1 MTDRILVTGWFSFEG
16 MGATAGDLLCRDLLC
31 DWLGTAGCEFDIAT
45 AAPFAGGVAW
55 DEVDPAEYTHVVFV
69 CGPFGNG
76 WPITGLLE
84 RFRHC
89 GLIGLN
95 LTMLDRL
102 ENWDPF
108 DLLLERDS
116 NQTVRPDM
124 TFLTKPQRVPVV
136 GVILAHRQKEYGAR
150 GRHDRANAAIDRLL
164 ASREAAVVRIDTRLD
179 ENGTG
184 LQTPAEVESL
194 IARMDVVVTTRL
206 HGSVLALK
214 SGVPAVTIDPI
225 AGGAK
230 VRRQMD
236 AIGWPVCFLA
246 ESMSDGELQA
256 AFDYCLT
263 PEARER
269 ARQCRD
275 RARDIL
281 SELQSRLMEVLQP
294 IEQRVEV

>member
-1 MTDRILVTGWFSFEG
+1 MKVLVAGWFSFEG

-31 DWLGTAGCEFDIAT
+31 DWLGTSGCSFDVAT
-45 AAPFAGGVAW
+45 AAPFAGGVPW
-55 DEVDPAEYTHVVFV
+55 DQVDSAEYTHVIFV

-76 WPITGLLE
+76 WPVAGLLE

-89 GLIGLN
+89 RLIGLN

-102 ENWDPF
+102 ENWNPF

-116 NQTVRPDM
+116 DQTVRPDM
-124 TFLTKPQRVPVV
+124 TFLTEPQRVPVV

-150 GRHDRANAAIDRLL
+150 GRHALANAAIDRLL
-164 ASREAAVVRIDTRLD
+164 ASHEAAAVRIDTRLD

-184 LQTPAEVESL
+184 LRTPAEIESL

-214 SGVPAVTIDPI
+214 SGVPAVAIDPI

-230 VRRQMD
+230 VQRQMQ

-246 ESMSDGELQA
+246 ETLTDDEFQA
-256 AFDYCLT
+256 AFEYCLT
-263 PEARER
+263 PDARDR
-269 ARQCRD
+269 ARQCRE
-275 RARDIL
+275 RARDVL
-281 SELQSRLMEVLQP
+281 SELPSRLGEVLQP
-294 IEQRVEV
+294 AEQRMEV